1 MSGRKPKGVRKE
13 DIERL
18 REEVDIVELVGEV
31 VSLEKRGN
39 NHVGLCPF
47 HGEKTP
53 SFNVSSA
60 RHRFHCFGC
69 DINGDIFTWVQEREA
84 PQLPRS
90 RSLPR
95 RAPGVA
101 VEVGA
106 KGSGRRVSAIDPR
119 IETLRRVCKEAQDI
133 FVSALTMPVGRVAY
147 EYLRQRS
154 LSRRII
160 ETMGIGFAP
169 FDALHH
175 HGCKDASLLTDAG
188 LLMNNRFLFA
198 NRIIIPIRDEQGS
211 A

>member
-1 MSGRKPKGVRKE
+1 MRKE

-31 VSLEKRGN
+31 VALEKRGN

-60 RHRFHCFGC
+60 RRRFHCFWCGVS
-69 DINGDIFTWVQEREA
+69 GDIFTWVQERELLSFPEA
-84 PQLPRS
+84 VRYLAE
-90 RSLPR
+90 
-95 RAPGVA
+95 RAGVA

-106 KGSGRRVSAIDPR
+106 KGSGKARVSAIDPR
-119 IETLRRVCKEAQDI
+119 IETLRRVCKEAQEI

-147 EYLRQRS
+147 EYLRQRG

-198 NRIIIPIRDEQGS
+198 NLSLIHI
-211 A
+211 